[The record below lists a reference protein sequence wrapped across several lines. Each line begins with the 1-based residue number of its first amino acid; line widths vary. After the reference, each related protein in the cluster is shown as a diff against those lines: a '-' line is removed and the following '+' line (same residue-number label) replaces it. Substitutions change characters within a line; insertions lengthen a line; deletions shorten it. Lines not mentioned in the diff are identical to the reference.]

1 MICRKAT
8 VALPDANPPPLEHK
22 IGVFVSE
29 WVIFPGFWVVSSTK
43 SGFLCAFALW
53 NPRFRAFRAQ
63 NLHFCVRMGDF
74 SWILGRFEHKI
85 RVFVRFWLPWPRVAI
100 VRSSILP
107 QIPRR
112 QAKRKIADSLV
123 VTISD
128 SLRGVTRNRTGD
140 TRIFSPLLY
149 QLSYDTIAFGIAKID
164 IFFIIPTICE
174 NIFYCCIF
182 TELFLILFEGE

>member
-1 MICRKAT
+1 MRGDLQEGNGCASRCQSPSSRAQNRGFCAFLAFGTPVFGHFK
-8 VALPDANPPPLEHK
+8 HK
-22 IGVFVSE
+22 IGIFVSE
-29 WVIFPGFWVVSSTK
+29 WAIFPGFWVVSSTK
-43 SGFLCAFALW
+43 SGFLCAFA
-53 NPRFRAFRAQ
+53 
-63 NLHFCVRMGDF
+63 C
-74 SWILGRFEHKI
+74 LGHG
-85 RVFVRFWLPWPRVAI
+85 LQI

-107 QIPRR
+107 QILCCTG
-112 QAKRKIADSLV
+112 KRKIADSLV

-182 TELFLILFEGE
+182 TKLFFDSF

>member
-8 VALPDANPPPLEHK
+8 VALPDANFLSSWCQSPSPRAQNRGFCAFLALGTPVFGRSEHK
-22 IGVFVSE
+22 NGFCVSE
-29 WVIFPGFWVVSSTK
+29 WAIFPWFLPLPSTK
-43 SGFLCAFALW
+43 SGFLCAFG
-53 NPRFRAFRAQ
+53 
-63 NLHFCVRMGDF
+63 C
-74 SWILGRFEHKI
+74 LGHG
-85 RVFVRFWLPWPRVAI
+85 LQI

-107 QIPRR
+107 QILCCPG
-112 QAKRKIADSLV
+112 KRKIADSLV

-182 TELFLILFEGE
+182 TELFLILFEGERVWCQAIFL

>member
-8 VALPDANPPPLEHK
+8 VALSDANFLSSWCQSPSSRAQKRGFCALLAFGTPVFGLFKHK
-22 IGVFVSE
+22 IGIFVSE

-43 SGFLCAFALW
+43 SGFLCAFG
-53 NPRFRAFRAQ
+53 
-63 NLHFCVRMGDF
+63 C
-74 SWILGRFEHKI
+74 LGHG
-85 RVFVRFWLPWPRVAI
+85 LQI

-107 QIPRR
+107 QILCCPG
-112 QAKRKIADSLV
+112 KRKIADSLV

-182 TELFLILFEGE
+182 TKLFLILFEGE

>member
-1 MICRKAT
+1 MRFPMPIAP
-8 VALPDANPPPLEHK
+8 LPGANSYPFEHK
-22 IGVFVSE
+22 IGV
-29 WVIFPGFWVVSSTK
+29 
-43 SGFLCAFALW
+43 LCAFG
-53 NPRFRAFRAQ
+53 
-63 NLHFCVRMGDF
+63 C
-74 SWILGRFEHKI
+74 LGHG
-85 RVFVRFWLPWPRVAI
+85 LQI

>member
-1 MICRKAT
+1 M
-8 VALPDANPPPLEHK
+8 
-22 IGVFVSE
+22 
-29 WVIFPGFWVVSSTK
+29 STK
-43 SGFLCAFALW
+43 SGFLCAFG
-53 NPRFRAFRAQ
+53 
-63 NLHFCVRMGDF
+63 C
-74 SWILGRFEHKI
+74 LGHG
-85 RVFVRFWLPWPRVAI
+85 LQI

-164 IFFIIPTICE
+164 IFFFFFTICE
-174 NIFYCCIF
+174 NICYCCIF

>member
-1 MICRKAT
+1 MRGDLQEGNVCASRCQSPSSRAQNRGFCAFWAFGTPVFGLFK
-8 VALPDANPPPLEHK
+8 HK
-22 IGVFVSE
+22 IGIFVSE

-43 SGFLCAFALW
+43 SGFLCAFG
-53 NPRFRAFRAQ
+53 
-63 NLHFCVRMGDF
+63 C
-74 SWILGRFEHKI
+74 LGHG
-85 RVFVRFWLPWPRVAI
+85 LQI

-107 QIPRR
+107 QILCCT
-112 QAKRKIADSLV
+112 AKRKIADSLV

-182 TELFLILFEGE
+182 TKLFLILF

>member
-1 MICRKAT
+1 MPIP
-8 VALPDANPPPLEHK
+8 LPP
-22 IGVFVSE
+22 
-29 WVIFPGFWVVSSTK
+29 STK
-43 SGFLCAFALW
+43 SGFLCAFGLR

-63 NLHFCVRMGDF
+63 KWLLCVRMGNF
-74 SWILGRFEHKI
+74 PLVFATPEHKI

-182 TELFLILFEGE
+182 TKLFLILFEGERVWCQTIFL

>member
-1 MICRKAT
+1 MRGDLQEGNGCASRCQS
-8 VALPDANPPPLEHK
+8 P
-22 IGVFVSE
+22 
-29 WVIFPGFWVVSSTK
+29 SS
-43 SGFLCAFALW
+43 
-53 NPRFRAFRAQ
+53 RAQ
-63 NLHFCVRMGDF
+63 NRGFCVRMGNF
-74 SWILGRFEHKI
+74 PLVFATPEHKI
-85 RVFVRFWLPWPRVAI
+85 WFFVRFWLPWPRVAI

-107 QIPRR
+107 QILCCT
-112 QAKRKIADSLV
+112 AKRKIADSLV

>member
-1 MICRKAT
+1 MPIPVFPSTKSGFLCQNGRFFLDFRSFRAQNQGFC
-8 VALPDANPPPLEHK
+8 ALFAFGTPVFGRSEHK
-22 IGVFVSE
+22 NGFCVSE
-29 WVIFPGFWVVSSTK
+29 WAIFPWFLPLPSTK
-43 SGFLCAFALW
+43 SGFLCAFA
-53 NPRFRAFRAQ
+53 
-63 NLHFCVRMGDF
+63 C
-74 SWILGRFEHKI
+74 LGHG
-85 RVFVRFWLPWPRVAI
+85 LQI

-107 QIPRR
+107 QILCCTGKRR
-112 QAKRKIADSLV
+112 IADSLV

>member
-1 MICRKAT
+1 MPIPL
-8 VALPDANPPPLEHK
+8 LP
-22 IGVFVSE
+22 
-29 WVIFPGFWVVSSTK
+29 STK
-43 SGFLCAFALW
+43 SGFLCFFGLR
-53 NPRFRAFRAQ
+53 NPRFLAFRAQ
-63 NLHFCVRMGDF
+63 KWLLCVRMGNF
-74 SWILGRFEHKI
+74 PLVFATPEHKI
-85 RVFVRFWLPWPRVAI
+85 WFFVRFCCLGHGLQI

-107 QIPRR
+107 QILCCPG
-112 QAKRKIADSLV
+112 KRKIADSLV

-182 TELFLILFEGE
+182 TELFLILF

>member
-1 MICRKAT
+1 MPI
-8 VALPDANPPPLEHK
+8 PLL
-22 IGVFVSE
+22 
-29 WVIFPGFWVVSSTK
+29 SSTK
-43 SGFLCAFALW
+43 SGFLCAFAFGTPVFGL
-53 NPRFRAFRAQ
+53 FK
-63 NLHFCVRMGDF
+63 
-74 SWILGRFEHKI
+74 HKI
-85 RVFVRFWLPWPRVAI
+85 GIFVSEWAIFPWFLPLPSTKSGFLCAFGCLGHGLQI

-107 QIPRR
+107 QILCCTG
-112 QAKRKIADSLV
+112 KRKIADSLV

-182 TELFLILFEGE
+182 TKLFLILFEGE

>member
-1 MICRKAT
+1 MPIPVFPSTKSGFLCQNGRFFLDFRSFRAQNQGFC
-8 VALPDANPPPLEHK
+8 ALFAFGTPVFGRSEHK
-22 IGVFVSE
+22 NGFCVSE
-29 WVIFPGFWVVSSTK
+29 WAIFPWFLPLPSTK
-43 SGFLCAFALW
+43 SGFLCAFG
-53 NPRFRAFRAQ
+53 
-63 NLHFCVRMGDF
+63 C
-74 SWILGRFEHKI
+74 LGHG
-85 RVFVRFWLPWPRVAI
+85 LQI

>member
-1 MICRKAT
+1 MPIPVFPSTKSGFLCQNGRFFLDFRSFRAQNQGFC
-8 VALPDANPPPLEHK
+8 ALFAFGTPVFGRSEHK
-22 IGVFVSE
+22 NGFCVSE
-29 WVIFPGFWVVSSTK
+29 WAIFPWFLPLPSTK
-43 SGFLCAFALW
+43 SGFLCAFA
-53 NPRFRAFRAQ
+53 
-63 NLHFCVRMGDF
+63 C
-74 SWILGRFEHKI
+74 LGHG
-85 RVFVRFWLPWPRVAI
+85 LQI

-107 QIPRR
+107 QILCCPG
-112 QAKRKIADSLV
+112 KRKIADSLV

-182 TELFLILFEGE
+182 TKLFFDSF

>member
-1 MICRKAT
+1 MRGDLQEGNGCASRCQS
-8 VALPDANPPPLEHK
+8 P
-22 IGVFVSE
+22 
-29 WVIFPGFWVVSSTK
+29 ST
-43 SGFLCAFALW
+43 
-53 NPRFRAFRAQ
+53 RAQ
-63 NLHFCVRMGDF
+63 NRGFCVRMGDF

-85 RVFVRFWLPWPRVAI
+85 WVFVRFCPLEPSFSGFSSTKSPFLCAFGCLGHGLQI
-100 VRSSILP
+100 ERSSILP
-107 QIPRR
+107 QIHCCPG
-112 QAKRKIADSLV
+112 KRKIADSLV

>member
-1 MICRKAT
+1 MDERIAGQLTLLSFYRRY
-8 VALPDANPPPLEHK
+8 
-22 IGVFVSE
+22 
-29 WVIFPGFWVVSSTK
+29 VIAETLTG
-43 SGFLCAFALW
+43 L
-53 NPRFRAFRAQ
+53 Q
-63 NLHFCVRMGDF
+63 
-74 SWILGRFEHKI
+74 
-85 RVFVRFWLPWPRVAI
+85 I

-107 QIPRR
+107 QILCCT
-112 QAKRKIADSLV
+112 AKRKIADSLV

-182 TELFLILFEGE
+182 TKLFLILFEGE

>member
-1 MICRKAT
+1 
-8 VALPDANPPPLEHK
+8 
-22 IGVFVSE
+22 
-29 WVIFPGFWVVSSTK
+29 
-43 SGFLCAFALW
+43 
-53 NPRFRAFRAQ
+53 
-63 NLHFCVRMGDF
+63 MGDF

-85 RVFVRFWLPWPRVAI
+85 GVFVRFCPSGPPFSGFSSTKSAFLCAFGCLGHGLQI

>member
-8 VALPDANPPPLEHK
+8 VALPDANFLSSWCQSPSSRAQNRGFCAFLALGTPVFGRSEHK
-22 IGVFVSE
+22 NGFCVSE
-29 WVIFPGFWVVSSTK
+29 WAIFPWFLPLPSTK
-43 SGFLCAFALW
+43 SGFLCAFG
-53 NPRFRAFRAQ
+53 
-63 NLHFCVRMGDF
+63 C
-74 SWILGRFEHKI
+74 LGHG
-85 RVFVRFWLPWPRVAI
+85 LQI

-149 QLSYDTIAFGIAKID
+149 QLSYGTRFFPYLKFGEVPFFSFGITKVG
-164 IFFIIPTICE
+164 IFSYTPNFS
-174 NIFYCCIF
+174 
-182 TELFLILFEGE
+182 